1 MQKIKSLIVAAI
13 LVCSLSVGVRAGD
26 IGTPGYVPP
35 TGPSTSSAT
44 GDIGTPG
51 MQCPDTEATA
61 TQQEFTTTETYDFY
75 NYSSDFMLYMFW
87 TALTLF

>member
-1 MQKIKSLIVAAI
+1 MQKIKCLIVAAV
-13 LVCSLSVGVRAGD
+13 LVCSLSLGVRAGD

-35 TGPSTSSAT
+35 TDPVT

-51 MQCPDTEATA
+51 MECPDTDVN
-61 TQQEFTTTETYDFY
+61 QQEFTTEGYDY
-75 NYSSDFMLYMFW
+75 YDYSSDFMLYMYW